1 MILSSAVAEA
11 LLVVSG
17 VILHLFIIPT
27 LLNEDAQVPRWQ
39 SIPTAIALLA
49 IAVAYI
55 SLGLFWPMMSVLLG
69 SALWALV
76 AIYRST

>member
-1 MILSSAVAEA
+1 MTLSAVVAEA

-17 VILHLFIIPT
+17 VILHMFVIPT

-39 SIPTAIALLA
+39 SIPTSISLLS

-55 SLGLFWPMMSVLLG
+55 SLGLFWPMVSVLFG
-69 SALWALV
+69 SALWILV
-76 AIYRST
+76 AVYRST